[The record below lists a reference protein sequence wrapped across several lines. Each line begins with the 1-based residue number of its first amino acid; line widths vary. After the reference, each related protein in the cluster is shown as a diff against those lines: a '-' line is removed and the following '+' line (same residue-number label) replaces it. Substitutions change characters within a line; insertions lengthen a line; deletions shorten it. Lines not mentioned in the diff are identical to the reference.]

1 MSARHR
7 AAPFVYLGVEP
18 RAVEGAAEMQL
29 VDYAIKVLD
38 ALKWRWGPAHIE
50 VMQTAVRPETSP
62 PTLDFVRRGEIAP
75 RKSSSR
81 PMARVRSNPG
91 RTARGS
97 SRSMRVASMASTFGG
112 LPTAA
117 LGETPTR

>member
-50 VMQTAVRPETSP
+50 VMQTAVRPA
-62 PTLDFVRRGEIAP
+62 RP
-75 RKSSSR
+75 RWI
-81 PMARVRSNPG
+81 
-91 RTARGS
+91 
-97 SRSMRVASMASTFGG
+97 
-112 LPTAA
+112 L
-117 LGETPTR
+117 LGEEKFIHEGLY